1 MMQVSDNVQH
11 RINYLNYNHLEKLA
25 NWCWKRYAKGDG
37 LIKMPPIAHYITTRQ
52 YLWEEAKAG
61 LL

>member
-1 MMQVSDNVQH
+1 MISNEVICKIHYMNYH
-11 RINYLNYNHLEKLA
+11 RLEKLA
-25 NWCWKRYAKGDG
+25 NWCWKRYAKTNGFV
-37 LIKMPPIAHYITTRQ
+37 KMPPIPSYIVRRH

>member
-1 MMQVSDNVQH
+1 MISNEIQ
-11 RINYLNYNHLEKLA
+11 RKINHLNYYRLEKLA
-25 NWCWKRYAKGDG
+25 NWYWKRYAKTNGFV
-37 LIKMPPIAHYITTRQ
+37 KMPPIPSYIVRRH